1 MLALLGL
8 FGVMMAGLAADA
20 LVSHR
25 SEDPEEDGEDT
36 LPPPEHEDELTD
48 RGNLLDDLDDD
59 ETVPTSD
66 DVPDLPD
73 AAVTLSGGSSGEL
86 LSGYGADDEISGN
99 GGADQIDGR
108 GGNDWIDA
116 GDDNDAVWAG
126 DGDDSIQGA
135 AGNDTAQG
143 QAGNDLIDGG
153 EGRDSLMGSE
163 GADTLHGGAGNDSLI
178 GGSEDD
184 WLGGDEDDDWLLGG
198 EGNDTL
204 IGGAGTDDIDGGLGN
219 DVINGVEAEGQPQET
234 DFLNGQDGDDRILVG
249 AGDYA
254 SGGLGDDEFILQE
267 WMNESQVAQVTD
279 YDPGHDQLVIVYD
292 AAVHTDPVLTI
303 EPNASGGGQSVFID
317 GSKVAVVYG
326 GQVSVSD
333 IRLSAA

>member
-1 MLALLGL
+1 MREFEFCRKKINEHFSKDKADKEVLIEGNFTKSLLTKITEKLGAQVLGEHL
-8 FGVMMAGLAADA
+8 FEYYDA
-20 LVSHR
+20 
-25 SEDPEEDGEDT
+25 
-36 LPPPEHEDELTD
+36 
-48 RGNLLDDLDDD
+48 
-59 ETVPTSD
+59 
-66 DVPDLPD
+66 
-73 AAVTLSGGSSGEL
+73 
-86 LSGYGADDEISGN
+86 
-99 GGADQIDGR
+99 
-108 GGNDWIDA
+108 A

-163 GADTLHGGAGNDSLI
+163 GADTLQGGAGNDSLI

-317 GSKVAVVYG
+317 GSKVAVFYG